1 MKAQSIL
8 KTGKICLWVALATL
22 LITGKP
28 HSVYSQN
35 NVNFT
40 ATVSPDP
47 AIYPGYPSN
56 GRLNVIIG
64 TPNDLPG
71 AITEIPAYTFAVV
84 ATAGGAVEFNLS
96 QFTPPPGW
104 ELDTDNSDPTNA
116 VVVNNAPI
124 TTEFS
129 HLPIE
134 ISLPTRSK
142 SPGTTTHLIDI
153 ESIRT
158 GWADFNTQDH
168 QPEAVVQVLDEALP
182 VRLSSFNLLKEGS
195 SSLLSWTTTEE
206 SNSSHFGIEHS
217 TDAKSWKEIG
227 RVRSTGNSNSLQRY
241 SHTHQT
247 PSGGM
252 NYYRLKI
259 TDLDGSF
266 EFGIIKSLE
275 FPQQIN
281 IEIFPNP
288 ARDRFSIRSGNWEQV
303 TGIELYNGIGIAAY
317 RSGNRP
323 EKEIQTGHLA
333 PGMYI
338 LKITRADDSSET
350 LRIVIGK

>member
-8 KTGKICLWVALATL
+8 KTGKICLWVTLAAL

-28 HSVYSQN
+28 YSVYSQN

-56 GRLNVIIG
+56 GFLNVIIG

-71 AITEIPAYTFAVV
+71 TLTEIPAYTFAVI

-134 ISLPTRSK
+134 ISLPTRSVT
-142 SPGTTTHLIDI
+142 PGTTTHLIDI
-153 ESIRT
+153 ESIRS
-158 GWADFNTQDH
+158 GWADFTTNDH
-168 QPEAVVQVLDEALP
+168 QPEAVVEVSNNPLP
-182 VRLSSFNLLKEGS
+182 VRLLSLDLLKENTA
-195 SSLLSWTTTEE
+195 SLLSWATSEE
-206 SNSSHFGIEHS
+206 VNSSHFGIEHS

-227 RVRSTGNSNSLQRY
+227 RVKSTGTGNSLQRY
-241 SHTHQT
+241 GYTHET
-247 PSGGM
+247 PSGGI
-252 NYYRLKI
+252 NYYRLRM

-266 EFGIIKSLE
+266 ELSGVKSLE
-275 FPQQIN
+275 FPRL
-281 IEIFPNP
+281 ESTEVFPNP
-288 ARDRFSIRSGNWEQV
+288 ARDILSIRSRNWEQV
-303 TGIELYNGIGIAAY
+303 SGVELYNSIGIAAY
-317 RSGNRP
+317 RSGDRP
-323 EKEIQTGHLA
+323 EREIKTSHLA

-338 LKITRADDSSET
+338 LKINRADHKSET